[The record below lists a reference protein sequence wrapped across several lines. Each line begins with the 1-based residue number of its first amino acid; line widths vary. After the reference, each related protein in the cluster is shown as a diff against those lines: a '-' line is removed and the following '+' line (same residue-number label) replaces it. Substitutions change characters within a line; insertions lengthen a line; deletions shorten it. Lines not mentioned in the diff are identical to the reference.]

1 VLLEA
6 ENVLNR
12 LVLKQSALDKL
23 INCENSSWLYICE
36 SQGFFLVLFCSMHI
50 MDWPP
55 QTTKLILSDDLDHV
69 PTGLN

>member
-1 VLLEA
+1 
-6 ENVLNR
+6 
-12 LVLKQSALDKL
+12 
-23 INCENSSWLYICE
+23 
-36 SQGFFLVLFCSMHI
+36 